1 MTVRYVEMLQE
12 KLSTYEIK
20 PRDKDHHQRNRDVF
34 GDVTNLVIMKDEKK
48 CLLNST
54 EIVNENKSLSAA
66 WVYNS
71 FNFCHRSVTHSREGK
86 ENFINQTKQK
96 FHERLSSPSSSSSSI
111 SPEQSIFS
119 SESHW
124 RPW

>member
-1 MTVRYVEMLQE
+1 MTVRYVEMLHE
-12 KLSTYEIK
+12 KLSTNATK
-20 PRDKDHHQRNRDVF
+20 PSDKDHQRNRDVF

-54 EIVNENKSLSAA
+54 EIVNDNKSSTLSAA

-71 FNFCHRSVTHSREGK
+71 FNFCHRSVAHTREGK

-96 FHERLSSPSSSSSSI
+96 FNERLPSPSSSSS
-111 SPEQSIFS
+111 EQSIFS
-119 SESHW
+119 SEHHW